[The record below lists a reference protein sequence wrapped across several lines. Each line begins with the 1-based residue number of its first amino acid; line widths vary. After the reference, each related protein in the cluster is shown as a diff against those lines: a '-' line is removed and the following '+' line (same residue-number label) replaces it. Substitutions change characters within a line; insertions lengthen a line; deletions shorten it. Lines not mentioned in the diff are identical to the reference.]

1 MDYGFQEGGS
11 AMNDMNL
18 DYMHTVKNA
27 LRNLQIDAMSG
38 RGLETTMRL
47 TVQCGIEKEHLQ
59 LAQIA
64 SGYMTDVILPMIDA
78 AYLVA

>member
-1 MDYGFQEGGS
+1 MTTL
-11 AMNDMNL
+11 NL

-38 RGLETTMRL
+38 RGLDTTMRL
-47 TVQCGIEKEHLQ
+47 IVQCGIEKEHLQ

-64 SGYMTDVILPMIDA
+64 SGYMTDVMLPIIDA
-78 AYLVA
+78 AYMVA